1 MPAKSTAVLARQR
14 AQRVA
19 YSRELPARAIGGN
32 AFLVAPT
39 RWAAVTAG
47 AQRARMPT
55 RGSQWYAPHA
65 VAAFS
70 NLERLGPCGAHSLM
84 TRLQHPH
91 RLRYERL
98 KNDCYP
104 RRRLIRQAGKQR
116 TFLNTMP
123 SPSDVPPSNKAV
135 QIARVST
142 VTATAIAVADMIG
155 IGVFTSLGF
164 QVRDISTGFS
174 LLMLWIVGGV
184 VALCGALSY
193 AELAAALPRSGGE
206 YNFLSR
212 IYHPAVGFLAGWVS
226 ATVGFAAPTALAAM
240 AFGVYFEGVF
250 PGAPPLALGLGLA
263 WIVALIHLSGIR
275 HGSTFQ
281 NVSTAI
287 KVVLIV
293 AFIVA
298 GFTIGSPEPI
308 SFAPSA
314 RDLDH
319 LFSAPF
325 AIGLVFV
332 MYSYS
337 GWNAATY
344 IIDEVKEPQKSLP
357 IALFAATLIVMV
369 LYVAL
374 NAVFLYT
381 TPIQSMVGQLD
392 VALIASKQIFGDAG
406 GRIVGV
412 LICIGLISSVS
423 AMIWIGPRVTMTMGQ
438 DISTLRFFARTS
450 KTGVPRAAILFQL
463 TVSTVLLLT
472 QTFEAVLDFIQF
484 SLTACSFLAVL
495 GVIVL
500 RREQPLLPRP
510 YLVWAY
516 PLTPVL
522 FLMVT
527 AFMMYYL
534 IMQRPMQSLAG
545 LLMMLAGLA
554 VYAIS
559 PKRTPLP
566 AT

>member
-1 MPAKSTAVLARQR
+1 M
-14 AQRVA
+14 
-19 YSRELPARAIGGN
+19 
-32 AFLVAPT
+32 
-39 RWAAVTAG
+39 
-47 AQRARMPT
+47 
-55 RGSQWYAPHA
+55 
-65 VAAFS
+65 
-70 NLERLGPCGAHSLM
+70 
-84 TRLQHPH
+84 
-91 RLRYERL
+91 
-98 KNDCYP
+98 
-104 RRRLIRQAGKQR
+104 
-116 TFLNTMP
+116 MP
-123 SPSDVPPSNKAV
+123 SSTSPTPSDKRTV
-135 QIARVST
+135 QIARIST
-142 VTATAIAVADMIG
+142 VTATAIAIADMIG

-164 QVRDISTGFS
+164 QVKEIPTGFS

-184 VALCGALSY
+184 TALCGALSY

-250 PGAPPLALGLGLA
+250 PGWPPLVLGLSLT
-263 WIVALIHLSGIR
+263 WIVALVHLSGIR

-298 GFTIGSPEPI
+298 GFTVASPQPI

-319 LFSAPF
+319 LLDAPF
-325 AIGLVFV
+325 AISLVFV

-344 IIDEVKEPQKSLP
+344 IINEVRDPQKSLP
-357 IALFAATLIVMV
+357 ISLFAATLIVLV

-381 TPIQSMVGQLD
+381 TPIQSMAGQLD
-392 VALIASKQIFGDAG
+392 VGLIAGKWIFGDAG
-406 GRIVGV
+406 GRIVGA

-423 AMIWIGPRVTMTMGQ
+423 AMMWIGPRVTMTMGE
-438 DISTLRFFARTS
+438 DISALRFFARTT

-463 TVSTVLLLT
+463 AVSTVLLLT
-472 QTFEAVLDFIQF
+472 QSFEAVLDFIQF

-516 PLTPVL
+516 PITPVL

-534 IMQRPMQSLAG
+534 ITQRPMQSLAG
-545 LLMMLAGLA
+545 LLMMLTGLA

-559 PKRTPLP
+559 VKRATLP